1 MAPQA
6 DCPDENVKNWNKIV
20 FMIALLPI
28 ILEALSLIGTLLVLC
43 CFFLRNLEIQRQS
56 SRCDRK

>member
-6 DCPDENVKNWNKIV
+6 VCPDENVKNWNKIV

-28 ILEALSLIGTLLVLC
+28 ILEALSLIGTLLVGGLS
-43 CFFLRNLEIQRQS
+43 LVNWMYE
-56 SRCDRK
+56 RKKHS